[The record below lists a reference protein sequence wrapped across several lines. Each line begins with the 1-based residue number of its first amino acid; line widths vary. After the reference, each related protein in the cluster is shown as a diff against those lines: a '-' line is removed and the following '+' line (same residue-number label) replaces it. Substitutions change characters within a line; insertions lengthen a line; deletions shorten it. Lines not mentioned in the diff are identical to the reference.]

1 MKYRIVYFY
10 AKLDKIKDIKG
21 HITHFYYFLYINH
34 GKFVAIDYF
43 C

>member
-21 HITHFYYFLYINH
+21 HITHLLLLFIYKSWKIC
-34 GKFVAIDYF
+34 DY
-43 C
+43 